1 MQPSPWLVPTR
12 PNRSAA
18 LRLFCFAYAGGGAS
32 AYMPW
37 AKVLPA
43 EVEIVSVQLP
53 GREGRFHE
61 TPLTDLSQVMDGI
74 AHAVGSNLDKP
85 YMLFGHSL
93 GALIAFE
100 LARRFVAYGR
110 PLPRGLVVSGK
121 RAPQKPSRRRPFA
134 RLPDAEFIR
143 EIADYKGTPASILEN
158 RELMELVLPRLRA
171 DATLFD
177 DYRYRSS
184 GPLPCPIVAFGGT
197 DDPHVNDEELHGWS
211 ELTDT
216 FSHRTFEGD
225 HFFIHSQQDAVLAAL
240 TEAIESAIGAGK
252 PVLRC
257 A

>member
-1 MQPSPWLVPTR
+1 MKTSPWLVPTR
-12 PNRSAA
+12 PNPTAA

-32 AYMPW
+32 VYSSW
-37 AKVLPA
+37 ARALPA
-43 EVEIVSVQLP
+43 SVEILSVQLP

-61 TPLTDLSQVMDGI
+61 APLTSLPEVMDGVAQAI
-74 AHAVGSNLDKP
+74 GDNLDKP

-100 LARRFVAYGR
+100 LARRFVAHAR
-110 PLPRGLVVSGK
+110 PLPMGLVVSGK
-121 RAPQKPSRRRPFA
+121 RAPQTPSRRRPLA

-158 RELMELVLPRLRA
+158 RELMELILPRLRA

-177 DYRYRSS
+177 DYRYRSN
-184 GPLPCPIVAFGGT
+184 GPLPCPIIAFGGKE
-197 DDPHVNDEELHGWS
+197 DPHVNSEELLGWS

-216 FSHRTFEGD
+216 FSYRTFDGD
-225 HFFIHSQQDAVLAAL
+225 HFFIHSHHDAVMRAL
-240 TEAIESAIGAGK
+240 SEAIESTIGAGK
-252 PVLRC
+252 PALRC

>member
-1 MQPSPWLVPTR
+1 MQTSPWLVPTR
-12 PNRSAA
+12 PNPSAT

-32 AYMPW
+32 VYIPW

-43 EVEIVSVQLP
+43 NIEIVSVQLP
-53 GREGRFHE
+53 GREGRYQE
-61 TPLTDLSQVMDGI
+61 APLTNLGEVMDGI
-74 AHAVGSNLDKP
+74 AHAVGANLDKP

-100 LARRFVAYGR
+100 LTRRFAAHAR
-110 PLPRGLVVSGK
+110 AMPLGLVVSGK
-121 RAPQKPSRRRPFA
+121 RAPHMPPRRRPFA

-143 EIADYKGTPASILEN
+143 EIANYKGTPASILEN
-158 RELMELVLPRLRA
+158 AELMELILPRLRA

-177 DYRYRSS
+177 DYQYRDS

-197 DDPHVNDEELHGWS
+197 EDPHVNAGELLGWS

-216 FSHRTFEGD
+216 FSHRTFDGD
-225 HFFIHSQQDAVLAAL
+225 HFFIHSQQNAVTTAL
-240 TEAIESAIGAGK
+240 SEAIDSAISAGK
-252 PVLRC
+252 PVLHC